1 MEICHRRADLFLSG
15 NRWRRRDAVGLG
27 RQQPVRGKCGARRS
41 GSIATAG
48 PIFSSP
54 AIGSEGSIY
63 VGSNDGSLY
72 AIH

>member
-15 NRWRRRDAVGLG
+15 NRWRRRIYVGEEDG
-27 RQQPVRGKCGARRS
+27 EPVRGKCAGKQ
-41 GSIATAG
+41 IWKFATAG